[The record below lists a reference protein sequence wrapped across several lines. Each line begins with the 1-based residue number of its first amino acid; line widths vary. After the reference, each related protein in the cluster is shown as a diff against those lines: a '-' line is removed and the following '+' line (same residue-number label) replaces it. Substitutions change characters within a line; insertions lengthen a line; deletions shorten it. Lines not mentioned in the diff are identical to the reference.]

1 MEKKFDLSEI
11 LPNIE
16 KVGEEYDSS
25 DLMLENKVDGDL
37 KDFLKALDEEQID
50 VIASVYYD
58 DEDSFFKK
66 SLNSKIEYLE
76 KNIIESYRKIIK
88 NASYKQYV
96 ILDKLSNNEDVTN
109 MSELF
114 LYSGFCYSYYD
125 KTEVKYLLPT
135 DLKKIYLKEVDSTI
149 KGNSL
154 KGEILTRI
162 MALFFSNGLVPT
174 DLVYNHYE
182 DDFYGYFTKDELL
195 EEIDTAVS
203 IKKINNKEYFWL
215 IDTPYKNLYEESIDD
230 RVYIRR
236 DLDDIVTYMMSILML
251 IEEVSKIIKKPYKE
265 TLSLIISKVL
275 LKERSLDDILDDFVS
290 EVGLSKKDSSRLD
303 DILIDY
309 YDDLRYWENGGNTQ
323 DEILALNLVLKE
335 KPKNSSIEECLKQ
348 LTDNA
353 KEEFK
358 DTYNIDDVSSL
369 DEIIVDDFCNEG
381 YLTIDNDDDIS
392 ELLELDGKEYNGN
405 EIVTSFIING
415 YAYLYKDKDNFK
427 VIIPDEIKESINNI
441 DEYLGDGGM
450 FQNGIE
456 HILNIYIFYN
466 GVIERKKLQ
475 ELLKIYHDID
485 YTLDELDEQI
495 KKVKFNVVGEYY
507 SIFDS
512 IDEIMKKVII
522 PQKKAFKKY
531 KKVDINSDFDYI
543 NFTSFNSELSSY
555 IDNLSSK
562 YAKELSMSLITTI
575 HMNLFANDF
584 VKSMFK
590 EYNIKYTDKDYK
602 NIIEIINNYKNT
614 LPIWVYNGYS
624 KKEVNS
630 MPKEKKVGRNDPCP
644 CGSGKKYKKC
654 CGKNA

>member
-1 MEKKFDLSEI
+1 MEKEFDLSEI

-16 KVGEEYDSS
+16 SVGEEYNSS
-25 DLMLENKVDGDL
+25 DLILENKVEGNL
-37 KDFLKALDEEQID
+37 KDVLKGLDEDQINI
-50 VIASVYYD
+50 IASVYYD
-58 DEDSFFKK
+58 EKNAFFRKSIDNKIELLEEKIKGSFKK
-66 SLNSKIEYLE
+66 LIN
-76 KNIIESYRKIIK
+76 
-88 NASYKQYV
+88 NASYSQYV
-96 ILDKLSNNEDVTN
+96 ILDKLSNKEDVTN

-114 LYSGFCYSYYD
+114 LYSGFSYSYYD
-125 KTEVKYLLPT
+125 KTEVKYLLPS
-135 DLKKIYLKEVDSTI
+135 DLKKIYLNEVDPTI
-149 KGNSL
+149 KGASL

-174 DLVYNHYE
+174 DLVYSCYP
-182 DDFYGYFTKDELL
+182 DDFYGFFTKDELL

-215 IDTPYKNLYEESIDD
+215 IDTPYENLYEESIDD

-236 DLDDIVTYMMSILML
+236 DLNDIVPYMMSILML
-251 IEEVSKIIKKPYKE
+251 IEEICKIIKKPYKE
-265 TLSLIISKVL
+265 TLSIIISKIL

-290 EVGLSKKDSSRLD
+290 ELGLSKKDSSRLD

-309 YDDLRYWENGGNTQ
+309 YDNLRYWENGGNTQ

-335 KPKNSSIEECLKQ
+335 KPKNSSIDECLKQ

-427 VIIPDEIKESINNI
+427 VILPDEIKDVINNFDLSDDYGFNGLDDREI
-441 DEYLGDGGM
+441 INLYMLY
-450 FQNGIE
+450 NGIIE
-456 HILNIYIFYN
+456 KKILQ
-466 GVIERKKLQ
+466 RLLQ
-475 ELLKIYHDID
+475 ENHDLE
-485 YTLDELDEQI
+485 YTIDELDTVI
-495 KKVKFNVVGEYY
+495 KTLDMYCIDNYYCVLEETDEVIDKFLLP
-507 SIFDS
+507 S
-512 IDEIMKKVII
+512 KKN
-522 PQKKAFKKY
+522 FKKY
-531 KKVDINSDFDYI
+531 KMVDFDSYYELDSLNTLESELRSYI
-543 NFTSFNSELSSY
+543 NKLCKNEDTAREIGMY
-555 IDNLSSK
+555 
-562 YAKELSMSLITTI
+562 LITLI
-575 HMNLFANDF
+575 NMNCYVPDILIPIFEDY
-584 VKSMFK
+584 K
-590 EYNIKYTDKDYK
+590 IKASNTDYK
-602 NIIEIINNYKNT
+602 NINNIINKSKNDI
-614 LPIWVYNGYS
+614 PIWAFNGYT

-654 CGKNA
+654 CGK